1 MQAIFAIGY
10 GGQEEITRAVQ
21 ELARSGHDM
30 AHIQRE
36 DILSVLDTGRFPAP
50 DMIVRTGGH
59 MRHSGYFLFQSPYA
73 EYFFSEKN
81 WPDFDE
87 DELDR
92 VIESYEN
99 RTRKF

>member
-1 MQAIFAIGY
+1 
-10 GGQEEITRAVQ
+10 
-21 ELARSGHDM
+21 
-30 AHIQRE
+30 
-36 DILSVLDTGRFPAP
+36 
-50 DMIVRTGGH
+50 